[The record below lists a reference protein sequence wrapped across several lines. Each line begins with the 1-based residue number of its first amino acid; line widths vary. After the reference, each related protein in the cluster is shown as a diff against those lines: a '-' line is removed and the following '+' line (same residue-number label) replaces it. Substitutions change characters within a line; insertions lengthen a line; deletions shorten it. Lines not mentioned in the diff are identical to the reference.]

1 MAYYRLY
8 HLRGPRNEV
17 ETFREFDAEDDLSAI
32 AQCDACRDLNPM
44 ELWSG
49 HRKVRRW
56 ESVGE
61 KIASKGA

>member
-8 HLRGPRNEV
+8 HLRGPKNEV
-17 ETFREFDAEDDLSAI
+17 ETFREFDADDDATAI
-32 AQCDACRDLNPM
+32 AQGDGWQDLHPM

-56 ESVGE
+56 EGAGR
-61 KIASKGA
+61 KASARA

>member
-8 HLRGPRNEV
+8 HLRGPKNEV
-17 ETFREFDAEDDLSAI
+17 ETFREFDAEDDEIAI
-32 AQCDACRDLNPM
+32 AEGEQWRDLNPM

-56 ESVGE
+56 ESIGE
-61 KIASKGA
+61 KAKA

>member
-17 ETFREFDAEDDLSAI
+17 ETFREFDAEDDANAI
-32 AQCDACRDLNPM
+32 AQGEAWRDLNPM

-56 ESVGE
+56 EGIGE
-61 KIASKGA
+61 KAVARA

>member
-8 HLRGPRNEV
+8 HLRGAKNEV
-17 ETFREFDAEDDLSAI
+17 ESFREFNAEDDSSAI
-32 AQCDACRDLNPM
+32 ALGETWRSLNPM

-56 ESVGE
+56 EGISDRSSAR
-61 KIASKGA
+61 I